1 MVNLGA
7 LGRACSTE
15 KPFLIHLSAAW
26 CEEPAEA
33 VSGIKADFYAMALE
47 EKHMLQQVQG
57 LK

>member
-1 MVNLGA
+1 M
-7 LGRACSTE
+7 LGRACSTK

-26 CEEPAEA
+26 CEQPVEV
-33 VSGIKADFYAMALE
+33 VSGIKAVLCVMTLE